1 MTIIVWRFDRFTR
14 KLEDQITLFGK
25 LQKYGIKVIS
35 ATENNEENMTGNLMR
50 NIIGSFA
57 QYENDVKS
65 ERVKAGMEQAFLEG
79 NSWIRFKI

>member
-1 MTIIVWRFDRFTR
+1 MTIIVWRFGRFTR

-79 NSWIRFKI
+79 NS

>member
-1 MTIIVWRFDRFTR
+1 
-14 KLEDQITLFGK
+14 
-25 LQKYGIKVIS
+25 
-35 ATENNEENMTGNLMR
+35 MR

-79 NSWIRFKI
+79 NWLWKAPVGYKMINKKLYIDDTKGT

>member
-1 MTIIVWRFDRFTR
+1 MTIIVWRFGRFTR

>member
-25 LQKYGIKVIS
+25 LQKYDIKVIS

-79 NSWIRFKI
+79 NS

>member
-1 MTIIVWRFDRFTR
+1 MAIIVWRFDRFTR

-57 QYENDVKS
+57 
-65 ERVKAGMEQAFLEG
+65 
-79 NSWIRFKI
+79 